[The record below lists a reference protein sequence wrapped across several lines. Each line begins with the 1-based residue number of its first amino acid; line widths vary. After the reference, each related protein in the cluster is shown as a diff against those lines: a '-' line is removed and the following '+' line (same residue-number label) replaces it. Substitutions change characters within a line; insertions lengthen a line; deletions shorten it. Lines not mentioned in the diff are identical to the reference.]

1 MTPTGAAAY
10 RGRRVLV
17 FGASGF
23 IGRRLAG
30 ALAAAGAEV
39 GAVRRSIPPDE
50 PIPGARTIRADLMRV
65 GIASGLLRDFAPATT
80 FNLAGYGV
88 GREER
93 DPALAARINAEFV
106 AEVAEA
112 AGRHADGTWRGQ
124 HLIHTGSAL
133 EYGIASGDLN
143 EETLPE
149 PTTDYGRTK
158 LQGTRAVSA
167 AVEAGQVLAAT
178 ARLFTVYG
186 PGERPGRLLPT
197 LLQAARTGE
206 PAALSAGGQRRD
218 FTFVDDV
225 VEGLLRLGVVG
236 DPLVGSINLATG
248 TLASVRQ
255 FAERAADAIGMPRS
269 LLHFGVESGR
279 PEEMR
284 HDDVNID
291 RLLGVCGWKPST
303 PIEAGVQATVAETA
317 DARS

>member
-1 MTPTGAAAY
+1 MTPAGAAAY

-39 GAVRRSIPPDE
+39 GTVRRSIPPDE
-50 PIPGARTIRADLMRV
+50 PIPGARTILADLLQD
-65 GIASGLLRDFAPATT
+65 GIASDVLGGFAPAVT

-93 DPALAARINAEFV
+93 DPAIAERINAEFV

-112 AGRHADGTWRGQ
+112 AGRHADGNWPGQ

-158 LQGTRAVSA
+158 LRGTLAVSA
-167 AVEAGQVLAAT
+167 AVEAGRLRAVT

-186 PGERPGRLLPT
+186 PGERAGRLLPT

-225 VEGLLRLGVVG
+225 VEGLLRLGLAG
-236 DPLVGSINLATG
+236 APLVRSINLATG

-255 FAERAADAIGMPRS
+255 FAERAADAIGMPRR

-303 PIEAGVQATVAETA
+303 GIEAGVQATLAEA
-317 DARS
+317 GDRRR